1 MGDSRI
7 SEPREPLLRV
17 DVDGRLQRSP
27 AIDHLIEICRNIVA
41 NESREPHHAHNARVA
56 LRRALEVID
65 AETTEIATHVRVR
78 AE

>member
-1 MGDSRI
+1 MGD
-7 SEPREPLLRV
+7 EPLLRV

-27 AIDHLIEICRNIVA
+27 AIEHLIEVCRNVVA

-65 AETTEIATHVRVR
+65 AEAADIEAR
-78 AE
+78 ARGGAV